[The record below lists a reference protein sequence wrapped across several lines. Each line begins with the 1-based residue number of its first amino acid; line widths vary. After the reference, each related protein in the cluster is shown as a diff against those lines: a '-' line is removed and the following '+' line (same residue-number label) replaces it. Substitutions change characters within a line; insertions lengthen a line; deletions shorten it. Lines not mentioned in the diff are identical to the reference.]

1 MQSYFKMKEPCKNR
15 KNRDKSLLA
24 VENYCI
30 SLHIS
35 LFSTFKQTETTKQ
48 LPIGMKRLF
57 TTMTACLLTSAA
69 MLADAPVDYYS
80 SLEGKSGESQTSSS
94 HCRPE
99 CV

>member
-1 MQSYFKMKEPCKNR
+1 
-15 KNRDKSLLA
+15 
-24 VENYCI
+24 
-30 SLHIS
+30 
-35 LFSTFKQTETTKQ
+35 
-48 LPIGMKRLF
+48 MKRLF